1 MRRLGNK
8 HQTIDEFLK
17 DDCGSLPEDHPHIR
31 LYWDVAPIWR
41 GPLKDFYAEVVAET
55 FDCGFASGYESG
67 LVTAVLLPEWAV
79 IGAYASITSRM
90 ATRRKTSKTGS
101 ATPRRRRQRC
111 QSRCMT
117 RVERG
122 QTDGPRAS
130 RIATGGTASPKGTRS
145 KTAAKLRAML
155 DGFPQVV
162 GRLF

>member
-79 IGAYASITSRM
+79 GCYRSI
-90 ATRRKTSKTGS
+90 
-101 ATPRRRRQRC
+101 RQYYLAHGHAPEDLEDWQRHA
-111 QSRCMT
+111 
-117 RVERG
+117 EE
-122 QTDGPRAS
+122 
-130 RIATGGTASPKGTRS
+130 
-145 KTAAKLRAML
+145 TAATMPVEMH
-155 DGFPQVV
+155 D
-162 GRLF
+162 